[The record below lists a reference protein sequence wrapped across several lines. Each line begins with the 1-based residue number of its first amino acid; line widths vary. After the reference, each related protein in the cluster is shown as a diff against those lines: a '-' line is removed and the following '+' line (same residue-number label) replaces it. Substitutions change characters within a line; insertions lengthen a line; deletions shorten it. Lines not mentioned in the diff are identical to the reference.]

1 MASEKLLE
9 IGAAFDCY
17 KESGGPPKADPDLYL
32 PVIEHLKSVKPA
44 DLIPLD
50 RPVIN
55 NFIPDASQWNTILNY
70 YYSIHDR
77 IDKTEP
83 DIDMLAE
90 LEVWF
95 IKFIEPRPSRTKK
108 MGLRMDLWK
117 DRELAKYKL
126 MVSDYCPSAYREQIS
141 KHNIESSPIPA
152 DWLHIRINKIE
163 EMYRTTPQTILKKSK
178 GGKTVTR
185 TDGGSG
191 SGAKGGNVVNL
202 NKILGRS

>member
-1 MASEKLLE
+1 
-9 IGAAFDCY
+9 
-17 KESGGPPKADPDLYL
+17 
-32 PVIEHLKSVKPA
+32 
-44 DLIPLD
+44 
-50 RPVIN
+50 
-55 NFIPDASQWNTILNY
+55 
-70 YYSIHDR
+70 
-77 IDKTEP
+77 
-83 DIDMLAE
+83 MLAE

-126 MVSDYCPSAYREQIS
+126 LVSDYCPSAYREKIS
-141 KHNIESSPIPA
+141 KHNIECSPIPA

-178 GGKTVTR
+178 CGKTVTR

-191 SGAKGGNVVNL
+191 AAKTGNVVNL